1 MFEQF
6 LTENWFNVVQT
17 VFLIL
22 GFGLAA
28 KSYSDDNKSRKVGHL
43 LKLGR
48 HYQKIKDALIER
60 PELKNVFKKKP
71 TGGTTVSPTERY
83 YIQQTIMHIYTVYM
97 AIQLGQLESFKG
109 IEDDIKR
116 YLKLPLPKKVWN
128 EVKKFQDGEFVA
140 YIDALLK

>member
-6 LTENWFNVVQT
+6 FTENWFNVVQT

-71 TGGTTVSPTERY
+71 TRGGAISSTERY
-83 YIQQTIMHIYTVYM
+83 YIIW
-97 AIQLGQLESFKG
+97 
-109 IEDDIKR
+109 R
-116 YLKLPLPKKVWN
+116 YSLVN
-128 EVKKFQDGEFVA
+128 
-140 YIDALLK
+140 